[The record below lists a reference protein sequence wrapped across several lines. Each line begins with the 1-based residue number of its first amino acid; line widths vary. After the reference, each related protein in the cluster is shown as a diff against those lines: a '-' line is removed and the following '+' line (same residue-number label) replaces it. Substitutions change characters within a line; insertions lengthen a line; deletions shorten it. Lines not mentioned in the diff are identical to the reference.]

1 MKRYSYAMDMVK
13 AVLALLVIAIHVN
26 PLGESGGGG
35 NLSTGENSG
44 ANVFYN

>member
-26 PLGESGGGG
+26 PLGESGGGD
-35 NLSTGENSG
+35 LSAGENSG